1 MGSGWKGVAWEERE
15 GLELCEAKG
24 FAGPPHPPPPV
35 FLSFP
40 FLLGARAVEELRHL
54 WGGGKVCTLECFL
67 GGRKN
72 HKVATTLQ
80 L

>member
-54 WGGGKVCTLECFL
+54 WGGGRSAHWSVFW
-67 GGRKN
+67 GGGKTI
-72 HKVATTLQ
+72 K
-80 L
+80 